1 MKTQTETNVL
11 VTANSKSLASNVGS
25 VGAANSAAVVSKS
38 GVIKGLPPTP
48 MSKIDLFKQSGTQYE
63 PQTIVS
69 RNLQDPSQ
77 VNVST
82 FGTAESATSAATSNR
97 ALYFIDRPLEKIEER
112 HTESESE
119 GEQDSVREVVPP
131 PLKTRLTEEPKPP
144 PDDQPV
150 AIRTIDETSE
160 IEPLEPDQGLAT
172 KAFFFV
178 FSLKNII
185 NLLGART

>member
-1 MKTQTETNVL
+1 ML
-11 VTANSKSLASNVGS
+11 VTVTSKSLASNVGS
-25 VGAANSAAVVSKS
+25 VGAANSSAVVSKS

-48 MSKIDLFKQSGTQYE
+48 MSKIALFKQSGTQYE

-77 VNVST
+77 VNAST
-82 FGTAESATSAATSNR
+82 FGTAESAATSNR

-119 GEQDSVREVVPP
+119 GEQDSVREVLPPP
-131 PLKTRLTEEPKPP
+131 PLKTRLTEDSKPP

-150 AIRTIDETSE
+150 PIRTIDETSE

-172 KAFFFV
+172 KAIFLS
-178 FSLKNII
+178 SL
-185 NLLGART
+185 

>member
-11 VTANSKSLASNVGS
+11 VTVTSKSLASNVGS
-25 VGAANSAAVVSKS
+25 VGAANSSAVVSKS

-82 FGTAESATSAATSNR
+82 FGTAESVNSAATSNR

-119 GEQDSVREVVPP
+119 GEQDSVREVLPPP
-131 PLKTRLTEEPKPP
+131 PLKTRLTEDSKPP

-150 AIRTIDETSE
+150 PIRTIDETSE

-172 KAFFFV
+172 KAIFLS
-178 FSLKNII
+178 SL
-185 NLLGART
+185 

>member
-1 MKTQTETNVL
+1 MKTQTETNVV
-11 VTANSKSLASNVGS
+11 VTVTSKSLASNVGS
-25 VGAANSAAVVSKS
+25 VGAANSSAVVSKS

-77 VNVST
+77 VNAST
-82 FGTAESATSAATSNR
+82 FGTAESAATTSNR

-119 GEQDSVREVVPP
+119 GEQDSVREVLPPP
-131 PLKTRLTEEPKPP
+131 PLKTRLTEDSKPP

-150 AIRTIDETSE
+150 PIRTIDETSE
-160 IEPLEPDQGLAT
+160 IEPSEPDQGLGT
-172 KAFFFV
+172 KAIFL
-178 FSLKNII
+178 FSL
-185 NLLGART
+185 

>member
-1 MKTQTETNVL
+1 ML
-11 VTANSKSLASNVGS
+11 VTVTSKSLASNVGS
-25 VGAANSAAVVSKS
+25 VGAANSSAVVSKS

-82 FGTAESATSAATSNR
+82 FGTAESVTSAATSNR

-119 GEQDSVREVVPP
+119 GEQDSVREVLPP
-131 PLKTRLTEEPKPP
+131 PLKTRPTEDSKPP
-144 PDDQPV
+144 PDDHPLP
-150 AIRTIDETSE
+150 IRTIDETSE
-160 IEPLEPDQGLAT
+160 IEPSEPDQGLGT
-172 KAFFFV
+172 KAIFL
-178 FSLKNII
+178 FSL
-185 NLLGART
+185 